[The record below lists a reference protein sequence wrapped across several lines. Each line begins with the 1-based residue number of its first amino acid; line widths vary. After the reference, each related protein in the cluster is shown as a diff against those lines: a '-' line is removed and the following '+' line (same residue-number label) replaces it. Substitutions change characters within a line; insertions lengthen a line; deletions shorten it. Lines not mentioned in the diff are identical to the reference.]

1 MARKRALTEDERELF
16 ESTLA
21 DARPLKKSPRRPKKR
36 TKPVLAQTPPVPAKK
51 EKTEKKETE
60 LAAPVLRRR
69 TVGIDGNT
77 ADRLRRGLIEPQARL
92 DLHGLS
98 ERDAQRALITFVR
111 SARSRKLRMVLIV
124 TGKGGSAANRAEET
138 TFELGLDMSMRGV
151 LRVMTPRWL
160 KEPGLAEIIVDVREA
175 HRRHGGSG
183 ALYVYLRKQSPA

>member
-1 MARKRALTEDERELF
+1 MARRRALTEEERELF
-16 ESTLA
+16 ESTLV
-21 DARPLKKSPRRPKKR
+21 DARPLKRAPRRPKKR
-36 TKPVLAQTPPVPAKK
+36 AKPSSVETPPVPAKR
-51 EKTEKKETE
+51 EKKETE
-60 LAAPVLRRR
+60 LVPPVLRRR

-98 ERDAQRALITFVR
+98 ERDAHRTLITFLR
-111 SARSRKLRMVLIV
+111 GARSRKLRMVLIV
-124 TGKGGSAANRAEET
+124 TGKGGSGVSRAEET
-138 TFELGLDMSMRGV
+138 SFELGLDMSTRGV